1 MLTPFSK
8 VPTTNGQAPAG
19 KTVKTVTGRFIAKA
33 TVNYASWHRAED
45 AVRWLKGELQIK
57 PTAKLAAET
66 FRVNAQ
72 QVKEARERLERRERG
87 KRQGYFD
94 TPVLS
99 PTTRSSTLLG
109 GVGPERILRVIDK
122 LTEPALPLVAAE

>member
-8 VPTTNGQAPAG
+8 VPTTNGQAPVG
-19 KTVKTVTGRFIAKA
+19 KTVTGQFIARG

-45 AVRWLKGELQIK
+45 AVRWLRGELQIK
-57 PTAKLAAET
+57 PTVKLAAAT

-87 KRQGYFD
+87 KRQGTD

-99 PTTRSSTLLG
+99 NDAVEHIVRRI
-109 GVGPERILRVIDK
+109 GPERILRVIDK